1 MALILNLETA
11 AGVCSVALGGDGQ
24 LLVLRESYQPHSHA
38 RLLTTLIDECLQA
51 AGSTLS
57 DLDAI
62 AISKGP
68 GSFTGLRIGA
78 ATAKG
83 LCYSLDKPLI
93 SVNTLLSMACV
104 FREWA
109 IPPENALLC
118 PMLDAR
124 RMEVYTA
131 LFTHQLEF
139 FRPTTAE
146 ILDEKSFSTELAHR
160 QVCFFGDGMKKFRSL
175 NISNIDNAL
184 WDDREVMSAKGM
196 LSFSEESYRRGVLE
210 NAAYFE
216 PYYLKDFFTGS
227 KAGE

>member
-11 AGVCSVALGGDGQ
+11 ADVCSVALGGDGQ
-24 LLVLRESYQPHSHA
+24 LLALKESDQPHSHA
-38 RLLTTLIDECLQA
+38 RLLTTYINECLQI
-51 AGSTLS
+51 AGRSLS

-83 LCYSLDKPLI
+83 LCYALDKPLI
-93 SVNTLLSMACV
+93 SVNTLLSMASV
-104 FREWA
+104 FRERSM
-109 IPPENALLC
+109 PPESALLC

-131 LFTHQLEF
+131 LFTRQLDF
-139 FRPTTAE
+139 FRTTTAE
-146 ILDEKSFSTELAHR
+146 ILDENSFSAELSER
-160 QVCFFGDGMKKFRSL
+160 KIYFFGNGMKKFKSL
-175 NISNIDNAL
+175 NISNMNNAL
-184 WDDREVMSAKGM
+184 WDDREVMSAAGM
-196 LSFSEESYRRGVLE
+196 VFFSEESYRMGVLE

-227 KAGE
+227 KPGG